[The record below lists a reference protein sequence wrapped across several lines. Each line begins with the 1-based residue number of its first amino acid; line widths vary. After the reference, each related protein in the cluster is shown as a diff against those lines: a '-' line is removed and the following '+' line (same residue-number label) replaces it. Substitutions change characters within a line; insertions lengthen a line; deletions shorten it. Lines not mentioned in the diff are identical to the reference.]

1 MPFFKKKQDKA
12 KKNVPPV
19 SVSGQPGSSLTPHL
33 SSDRGLPHASARP
46 NFSNGDVGIPKASQ
60 DCAASRPK
68 TLILREQTDYAS
80 HLGAS
85 SITLSSPMRTSS
97 RLSKT
102 LLEILHDKDA
112 LSYFV
117 QFMESRKAGQLVRFW
132 LDSES
137 FQAATWSRIRTH
149 SSNSLRKSSLME
161 RRQSPTGN
169 VPKTPSDSTLAS
181 SQEVFET
188 ANISGADSKKEK
200 ERIDSPLGAGTSSHI
215 PKDDSFGDFVSCDD
229 KKTAPPDTK
238 VNVES
243 HNTNTVPIQNTSQG
257 CENKPPEIICDSL
270 PEIGRDRIES
280 HVEVRVQT
288 NADDIG
294 TESILDSNCCSFPA
308 DSVKTITE
316 KNKRGLSKDE
326 IAEKLKKSIERDAV
340 GIFSKYLAQDAS
352 HPINICDELRNTTIG
367 MICLEDCQVD
377 PNCFSGCQD
386 FVINRMDKEY
396 YHDFLRSEY
405 HCQHQIDVL
414 TGGKVYLGDFLYNE
428 TAFFYFMEYME
439 QEKASN
445 LLQFWMSADNFQ
457 QLLIIQH
464 GNYDWEEAQN
474 DAMVLYD
481 KYFSLQATQPLG
493 FPDQMRLEVEGNIC
507 REKGPLPDCFAK
519 PRDMVLKT
527 IEKVY
532 FPTFLQSELYYKF
545 LSELVTIVQT
555 AQDFPIHRKR
565 AASESSSEHSIGSHS
580 TGGDSISSKN
590 TLLAKDSS
598 HFKKALSKLNDD
610 IRSDPM
616 LTNPDT
622 LWKRANSGK
631 LSVGRINKLGQFTSE
646 FDPEPDSG
654 KKKDVGFFKKKPEK
668 EKAEEEMALKIAQ
681 MIISDVTAVTD
692 AIGSMQIENKKD
704 LV

>member
-1 MPFFKKKQDKA
+1 
-12 KKNVPPV
+12 
-19 SVSGQPGSSLTPHL
+19 
-33 SSDRGLPHASARP
+33 
-46 NFSNGDVGIPKASQ
+46 
-60 DCAASRPK
+60 
-68 TLILREQTDYAS
+68 
-80 HLGAS
+80 
-85 SITLSSPMRTSS
+85 MRTSS

-102 LLEILHDKDA
+102 ILEILHDKDA

-117 QFMESRKAGQLVRFW
+117 QFMESRKAGLLGRFW

-161 RRQSPTGN
+161 RRQLPTGN
-169 VPKTPSDSTLAS
+169 IPKTPSDSTLAS

-188 ANISGADSKKEK
+188 ANISGADSKQEK
-200 ERIDSPLGAGTSSHI
+200 ERLNSPLGVGTSSHI

-229 KKTAPPDTK
+229 EKTAPPDTK

-243 HNTNTVPIQNTSQG
+243 HNANTVPIQNTSQG
-257 CENKPPEIICDSL
+257 CENKPPEIICDSV
-270 PEIGRDRIES
+270 PEIGRGRIES
-280 HVEVRVQT
+280 HVEVRDQT
-288 NADDIG
+288 NVDDIG
-294 TESILDSNCCSFPA
+294 TETIHDSNCCSFPA

-326 IAEKLKKSIERDAV
+326 IAEKLKKSIERNAV
-340 GIFSKYLAQDAS
+340 GIFSKYLVQDAS
-352 HPINICDELRNTTIG
+352 HPINICDELRNTTKG
-367 MICLEDCQVD
+367 
-377 PNCFSGCQD
+377 
-386 FVINRMDKEY
+386 
-396 YHDFLRSEY
+396 
-405 HCQHQIDVL
+405 
-414 TGGKVYLGDFLYNE
+414 
-428 TAFFYFMEYME
+428 EYME

-445 LLQFWMSADNFQ
+445 LLQFWMSANNFQ

-519 PRDMVLKT
+519 LRDMVLKT
-527 IEKVY
+527 IEK
-532 FPTFLQSELYYKF
+532 SELYYKF
-545 LSELVTIVQT
+545 LSELVTTVQT
-555 AQDFPIHRKR
+555 AKDFPIHRKR

-622 LWKRANSGK
+622 LWKRANSGR
-631 LSVGRINKLGQFTSE
+631 LFATVSE
-646 FDPEPDSG
+646 GSA
-654 KKKDVGFFKKKPEK
+654 V
-668 EKAEEEMALKIAQ
+668 MLILTCYNVQTIAVIR
-681 MIISDVTAVTD
+681 M
-692 AIGSMQIENKKD
+692 K
-704 LV
+704 